1 MTETGSGRFWHSI
14 AQGKKQIGLTL
25 LLIILCLAPF
35 LGTSDYYIHV
45 LIMIFIYVIYSST
58 YRFILRTGQLHFGA
72 HGFIGVGA
80 YASVLMV
87 MRLGLPF
94 WVAMPLA
101 GLAGGL
107 LAVAIGYPALRVKG
121 VYFAIITWG
130 FAESLRFLYMRMDDP
145 FGGNSG
151 ISGIPR
157 PESIPIPVLGSIDFG
172 SLAPNYF
179 LGLALMIITLLILYR
194 LEKSRYGLIYSSIR
208 EADNLAK
215 AVGINIMR
223 YKVLAFAVCSGL
235 AAIGGSFFAHYSG
248 FISPHSF
255 VVLLTISLGI
265 YITVGGLEA
274 FSGPIV
280 GALFLVVAGEFFA
293 QYGFYKIMLYAGL
306 MIIAILFLPQGIAG
320 LPRLVSSAVGRL
332 RTREGAATE
341 YGAS

>member
-1 MTETGSGRFWHSI
+1 MSETGTRQSPRSVLPD
-14 AQGKKQIGLTL
+14 KKGIGLWL
-25 LLIILCLAPF
+25 LLIATCLIPF
-35 LGTSDYYIHV
+35 LGLSQYYIHV

-87 MRLGLPF
+87 MRLNVPF
-94 WVAMPLA
+94 WVAMPLG

-121 VYFAIITWG
+121 AYFAIITWG
-130 FAESLRFLYMRMDDP
+130 FAEALRFLYMRVDDP

-151 ISGIPR
+151 IADIPR
-157 PESIPIPVLGSIDFG
+157 PEAIPIPFLGSVDF
-172 SLAPNYF
+172 SNLTACYF
-179 LGLALMIITLLILYR
+179 LGLVLMLFTLVILYR
-194 LEKSRYGLIYSSIR
+194 LERSRYGLVYSSIR
-208 EADNLAK
+208 EADSLAR

-235 AAIGGSFFAHYSG
+235 AAMGGSFFAHYSG

-265 YITVGGLEA
+265 YVTVGGLDSFA
-274 FSGPIV
+274 GPIV
-280 GALFLVVAGEFFA
+280 GTLFLFTAGEFFA

-306 MIIAILFLPQGIAG
+306 MILTLLFLPGGVAG
-320 LPRLVSSAVGRL
+320 LPGVVSSAMARL
-332 RTREGAATE
+332 RKRGGPAAE

>member
-1 MTETGSGRFWHSI
+1 MTETGTQSYRPGLQQAAKGIGWI
-14 AQGKKQIGLTL
+14 AL
-25 LLIILCLAPF
+25 LAILCVAPF
-35 LGTSDYYIHV
+35 LGLSEYYTHV
-45 LIMIFIYVIYSST
+45 LIMIFLYVIYSST

-87 MRLGLPF
+87 MRVGLPF
-94 WVAMPLA
+94 WIALPLA

-121 VYFAIITWG
+121 AYFAIITWG
-130 FAESLRFLYMRMDDP
+130 FAESLRFLYMRVDDP

-151 ISGIPR
+151 LSEIPH
-157 PESIPIPVLGSIDFG
+157 PGPIPIPFLGTIDFG
-172 SLAPNYF
+172 NIASWYF
-179 LGLALMIITLLILYR
+179 LGLILMIITLFILYR
-194 LEKSRYGLIYSSIR
+194 LERSRFGLIYSSIR

-223 YKVLAFAVCSGL
+223 YKVFAFGICSGL
-235 AAIGGSFFAHYSG
+235 AAIGGGFFAHYSG

-265 YITVGGLEA
+265 YVTVGGLKA

-306 MIIAILFLPQGIAG
+306 MIITILFVPDGIVG
-320 LPRLVSSAVGRL
+320 LPRTVVSAVTRL
-332 RTREGAATE
+332 RKRREAAAE

>member
-1 MTETGSGRFWHSI
+1 MSETDVQQSQGSASPNRKRVGV
-14 AQGKKQIGLTL
+14 LL
-25 LLIILCLAPF
+25 LLIAACLMPF
-35 LGTSDYYIHV
+35 LGLSEYYVHV
-45 LIMIFIYVIYSST
+45 VIMIFIYVIYTST

-72 HGFIGVGA
+72 HGFVGVGA

-87 MRLGLPF
+87 MRLGMPF

-101 GLAGGL
+101 GLTGGL

-121 VYFAIITWG
+121 AYFAIITWG
-130 FAESLRFLYMRMDDP
+130 FAEALRFLYMRVDDP

-151 ISGIPR
+151 IAEIPR
-157 PESIPIPVLGSIDFG
+157 PETIPLPFLGSVNFT
-172 SLAPNYF
+172 SLTACYF
-179 LGLALMIITLLILYR
+179 LGLALMLVTLLILYR
-194 LEKSRYGLIYSSIR
+194 MERSRFGLVYSSIR
-208 EADNLAK
+208 EADDLAR

-265 YITVGGLEA
+265 YATVGGLES

-280 GALFLVVAGEFFA
+280 GTLFLFTAGEFFA

-306 MIIAILFLPQGIAG
+306 MILTILFLPAGLAG
-320 LPRLVSSAVGRL
+320 LPGVVSSAMAKL
-332 RTREGAATE
+332 RKRGGAAAE